1 MKTLTGPR
9 RSLLAHH
16 AHLKIKRFPR
26 KNTRARTSLARPESQ
41 CLSFECTQFPL
52 QTTSVVHSSA
62 SVSSVR
68 GVLLLSSALSEAV
81 QSLLWQSSKV
91 KYDGERAELVLC
103 WTRIWQRGEL
113 TMNWYESLAAQCFF
127 FSPFLF
133 SNKQRGY
140 NFFLHWSSKVG
151 TRFVRWCVTSVFGLI
166 TVCKQRRAQIGNL
179 TGQVISTEM
188 RFLTIKM
195 VKFDCF
201 CQIAV
206 NFTEPHKEL

>member
-1 MKTLTGPR
+1 MSPQATSDPCRVRLISERECFLSRMKTLTGPR
-9 RSLLAHH
+9 RRLLAHH

-26 KNTRARTSLARPESQ
+26 KNTRAHTSLARPESQ

-127 FSPFLF
+127 FPLS
-133 SNKQRGY
+133 Y
-140 NFFLHWSSKVG
+140 
-151 TRFVRWCVTSVFGLI
+151 
-166 TVCKQRRAQIGNL
+166 
-179 TGQVISTEM
+179 
-188 RFLTIKM
+188 FLTSNGAIISFYTGVQKWGR
-195 VKFDCF
+195 VLWGG
-201 CQIAV
+201 V
-206 NFTEPHKEL
+206 

>member
-1 MKTLTGPR
+1 M
-9 RSLLAHH
+9 
-16 AHLKIKRFPR
+16 
-26 KNTRARTSLARPESQ
+26 
-41 CLSFECTQFPL
+41 
-52 QTTSVVHSSA
+52 
-62 SVSSVR
+62 
-68 GVLLLSSALSEAV
+68 
-81 QSLLWQSSKV
+81 
-91 KYDGERAELVLC
+91 
-103 WTRIWQRGEL
+103 
-113 TMNWYESLAAQCFF
+113 
-127 FSPFLF
+127 
-133 SNKQRGY
+133 
-140 NFFLHWSSKVG
+140 G